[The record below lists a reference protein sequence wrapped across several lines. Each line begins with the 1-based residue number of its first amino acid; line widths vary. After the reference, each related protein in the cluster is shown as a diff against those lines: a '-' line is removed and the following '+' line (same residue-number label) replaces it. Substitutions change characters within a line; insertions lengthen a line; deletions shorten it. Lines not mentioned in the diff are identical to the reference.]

1 MAQKVPPSPPADCA
15 VEEQLRYLYARKS
28 VVEELI
34 RTLEAYW
41 HCTGSAPRKAPASE
55 TADFIFRKLA
65 V

>member
-1 MAQKVPPSPPADCA
+1 MPQKAPPSPVAA
-15 VEEQLRYLYARKS
+15 RSIEEQLRYLYARKS

-34 RTLEAYW
+34 RSLEAYW

-65 V
+65 L